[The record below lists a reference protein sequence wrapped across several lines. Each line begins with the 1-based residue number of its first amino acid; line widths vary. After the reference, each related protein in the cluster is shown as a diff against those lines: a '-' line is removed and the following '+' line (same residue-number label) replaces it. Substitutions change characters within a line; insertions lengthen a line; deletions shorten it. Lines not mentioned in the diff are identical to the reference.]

1 MRQMPPTDDRAEHDA
16 DPTPD
21 AGPSG
26 EPRVAALRGAGVE
39 VDTAR
44 AGRVAAWLGVAVVVV
59 VALVLLV
66 AGYRKNAQ
74 ITALKSHGVPVEVTV
89 TRCLALIGG
98 TGQSPAGFECTGTY
112 TVDGRHFT
120 EGLPGNANRPV
131 GSVVTGLVASDD
143 PALLSTPSAVAAE
156 HTSAGVYLLPGL
168 LLLAAAGGTVWLVVR
183 RRRPRHG

>member
-89 TRCLALIGG
+89 G
-98 TGQSPAGFECTGTY
+98 SP
-112 TVDGRHFT
+112 
-120 EGLPGNANRPV
+120 
-131 GSVVTGLVASDD
+131 
-143 PALLSTPSAVAAE
+143 ST
-156 HTSAGVYLLPGL
+156 
-168 LLLAAAGGTVWLVVR
+168 
-183 RRRPRHG
+183 

>member
-16 DPTPD
+16 DPVTD
-21 AGPSG
+21 TGPPG

-74 ITALKSHGVPVEVTV
+74 ITALKARGVPVEVTV

-98 TGQSPAGFECTGTY
+98 TGQSPAGFECTGQWIDPEWPFAETLL
-112 TVDGRHFT
+112 TV
-120 EGLPGNANRPV
+120 
-131 GSVVTGLVASDD
+131 
-143 PALLSTPSAVAAE
+143 AE
-156 HTSAGVYLLPGL
+156 RGIIQQCP
-168 LLLAAAGGTVWLVVR
+168 
-183 RRRPRHG
+183 